1 MNDAPAKMRR
11 PSSRWTLAA
20 ILVLCL
26 RGACNGFVAP
36 GWRPAAQRGFKPA
49 SISLPAPGPAK
60 RPPSA
65 REALLM
71 PISGAGEALATVLVS
86 EVGDK
91 TFFLTMILAMRSSRR
106 LALLSSQSA
115 LWVMMFVSTS
125 IGVMLRRLTLT
136 VSSGSIIR
144 WTAAALMILFGLQS
158 FRETMGG
165 DEDGEEDEGEKGDAQ
180 SEIDGVLHKAR
191 GHHHP
196 HRFSLMYAFRF
207 AVLIFLAEW
216 GDRSMLAT
224 ITLATTKSPLGVFIG
239 GCFGHLIAGTLAVL
253 SGHFLEEHV
262 SDRLVKL
269 VGGVLF
275 IGFGLTTLAG
285 VY

>member
-1 MNDAPAKMRR
+1 M
-11 PSSRWTLAA
+11 SRWPLAA
-20 ILVLCL
+20 AAALCL
-26 RGACNGFVAP
+26 RGAGPSFAP
-36 GWRPAAQRGFKPA
+36 
-49 SISLPAPGPAK
+49 PGPAA
-60 RPPSA
+60 RPGTLCGSQRSA
-65 REALLM
+65 RSEIPLEMTERRRSRSARQALFT
-71 PISGAGEALATVLVS
+71 PVSGAGEALATVLVS

-106 LALLSSQSA
+106 LALISSQSA

-125 IGVMLRRLTLT
+125 IGVMLRRLTLQ
-136 VSSGSIIR
+136 VSSGVIVR

-158 FRETMGG
+158 FRETLSG
-165 DEDGEEDEGEKGDAQ
+165 DSDDDEEDEKGDAQ
-180 SEIDGVLHKAR
+180 TEIDGVMKSAKAHSR
-191 GHHHP
+191 HHHP

-224 ITLATTKSPLGVFIG
+224 ITLATTKSPLGVFVG
-239 GCFGHLIAGTLAVL
+239 GCLGHLVAGTLAVV

-262 SDRLVKL
+262 SDRLVKS

-275 IGFGLTTLAG
+275 LGFGITTLMG
-285 VY
+285 IY